1 MESEQTTNQK
11 CLSFLDHA
19 AEQQQ
24 QRKKLSESLEE
35 EFEKLIIAE
44 GYDINGGGDTS
55 SLKENDE
62 ERMMT
67 RSQTKMK
74 KPTSSSKGEIKRT
87 VKPNRA
93 QLLRNA
99 QMEKVL
105 FGINLKKF
113 KLIFQAK
120 ITISTIISVN
130 GRITGHVTVGD
141 VIDWIWP
148 KTD

>member
-11 CLSFLDHA
+11 CLLFLDHA

-55 SLKENDE
+55 SLKENDDE

-99 QMEKVL
+99 QMEKVY

-120 ITISTIISVN
+120 ITISTIIPVN

-141 VIDWIWP
+141 VID
-148 KTD
+148 

>member
-24 QRKKLSESLEE
+24 QGKKLSESLEE

-74 KPTSSSKGEIKRT
+74 KPTSSSSKGEIKRT

-105 FGINLKKF
+105 WN
-113 KLIFQAK
+113 
-120 ITISTIISVN
+120 
-130 GRITGHVTVGD
+130 
-141 VIDWIWP
+141 
-148 KTD
+148 

>member
-19 AEQQQ
+19 AEQ

-55 SLKENDE
+55 SLKENDDE

-74 KPTSSSKGEIKRT
+74 KPTSSSSKGEIKRT

-105 FGINLKKF
+105 WN
-113 KLIFQAK
+113 
-120 ITISTIISVN
+120 
-130 GRITGHVTVGD
+130 
-141 VIDWIWP
+141 
-148 KTD
+148 